1 MAYSYQD
8 HTTASSTT
16 GPFSFAAID
25 GYLSIDHIKVYVDD
39 VLQSTGDY
47 TVNEVT
53 KEVTFGTALGSGA
66 FVRIRRET
74 PITVSGR
81 EVSFTSGAIVRPDDL
96 NNAHLQALFISQET
110 EDFSIKDPPADQK
123 AEGRVLTW
131 DSHTSSWVAAVS
143 ASGPGGGLSDGT
155 YGDIDVSNQGSVL
168 TVRSSVITSTKMGG
182 DVTTVGKDL
191 ITASTTSA
199 QKSALGLVTV
209 ASTGSY
215 SDLSGTPSLSTVATS
230 GSYSDLTGTPSLS
243 TVATSGSYSDLT
255 GTPSLS
261 TVATSGSYSDL
272 SGTPSL
278 STVATSGSYNDL
290 AVKAPVATVSTAGL
304 MSTTD
309 KSKLDGIAAGAEVNV
324 NADWNAVSGDS
335 QILNKPTI
343 PVDLDDL
350 SNVSS
355 TTPSTGDVLK
365 YNGTSGLWEPGT
377 DQTSGQGPGGA
388 PTDAQYLTLAAD
400 GDLSDERV
408 LTFNATAFTTTDGG
422 AGGTYTVAPTFGTT
436 AGTIAQGNHTHT
448 LSAISDAGT
457 AASKNVPASG
467 DASTTEVVLG
477 TDTRLTDAR
486 TPTTHNHTLSQVTDA
501 GTSASLNVAATGN
514 AAVGE
519 VVKGDDTRLT
529 DARTPTTHNH
539 TLSEVTDAGT
549 SASLNVA
556 ATGNASVG
564 EVVKGDDTR
573 LTDSRTPTAH
583 AASHASGGSD
593 ALSLDATQITSGK
606 LAIGLLPTGTSSTQV
621 ALGDHTHTI
630 TGNYSGH
637 IETAAN
643 KTYYLDLRVPYA
655 RTIDRLEIIAGSGS
669 CSADL
674 TDQTGSILPSG
685 AVSVS
690 SSLSSTTGINNPL
703 SAGDELRLVITS
715 NNSALDVRWSVA
727 YTQSI

>member
-53 KEVTFGTALGSGA
+53 KEITFGTALGSGA

-123 AEGRVLTW
+123 ADGRVLTW
-131 DSHTSSWVAAVS
+131 DSGTSSWVASVA
-143 ASGPGGGLSDGT
+143 ASGSGGGLSDGT
-155 YGDIDVSNQGSVL
+155 YGDIDVSSQGSVL

-182 DVTTVGKDL
+182 DVTTVGKSL

-199 QKSALGLVTV
+199 QRSALGLVTV

-230 GSYSDLTGTPSLS
+230 GSYSDLTGTPTLS
-243 TVATSGSYSDLT
+243 TVATSGSYTDLT

-261 TVATSGSYSDL
+261 TVATSGSYADL
-272 SGTPSL
+272 SGTPTL
-278 STVATSGSYNDL
+278 STVATTGSYNDL
-290 AVKAPVATVSTAGL
+290 AVKASVATVSAAGL

-377 DQTSGQGPGGA
+377 DQTSGQGTGGA

-400 GDLSDERV
+400 GDLSAERV
-408 LTFNATAFTTTDGG
+408 LTFNATAFTTTDNG
-422 AGGTYTVAPTFGTT
+422 AGGTYTVAPTFGTA

-486 TPTTHNHTLSQVTDA
+486 TPTAHTHTLSQVTDA

-529 DARTPTTHNH
+529 D
-539 TLSEVTDAGT
+539 
-549 SASLNVA
+549 
-556 ATGNASVG
+556 
-564 EVVKGDDTR
+564 
-573 LTDSRTPTAH
+573 SRTPTAH

-593 ALSLDATQITSGK
+593 ALTLDAGQITSGK
-606 LAIGLLPTGTSSTQV
+606 LAIGILPTGTLSTQV

-690 SSLSSTTGINNPL
+690 SSLSSTTGINNPM
-703 SAGDELRLVITS
+703 SVGDELRLVISS

>member
-53 KEVTFGTALGSGA
+53 KEITFGTALGSGA

-81 EVSFTSGAIVRPDDL
+81 EVSFTSGAVVRPDDL

-123 AEGRVLTW
+123 SEGRVLTW

-155 YGDIDVSNQGSVL
+155 YGDIDVTGQGSVL
-168 TVRSSVITSTKMGG
+168 TVRSSVINSTKMGG

-191 ITASTTSA
+191 ITASTISA
-199 QKSALGLVTV
+199 QRSALGLVTV

-215 SDLSGTPSLSTVATS
+215 SDLSGTPSLSN
-230 GSYSDLTGTPSLS
+230 
-243 TVATSGSYSDLT
+243 VATSGSYSDLT

-278 STVATSGSYNDL
+278 STVATSGSYSDLAGTPSLSTVATTGSYNDL
-290 AVKAPVATVSTAGL
+290 AVKASVATVTNAGL
-304 MSTTD
+304 MSATD

-324 NADWNAVSGDS
+324 NADWDAVSGDT

-377 DQTSGQGPGGA
+377 DLTSGQGPGGGA

-422 AGGTYTVAPTFGTT
+422 AGGAYTVAPTFGTT

-486 TPTTHNHTLSQVTDA
+486 TPTTHNHTLSEVTDA

-529 DARTPTTHNH
+529 D
-539 TLSEVTDAGT
+539 
-549 SASLNVA
+549 
-556 ATGNASVG
+556 
-564 EVVKGDDTR
+564 
-573 LTDSRTPTAH
+573 SRTPTAH

-593 ALSLDATQITSGK
+593 VLSLDATQIASGK
-606 LAIGLLPTGTSSTQV
+606 LAIGVLPTGTLSTQV

-690 SSLSSTTGINNPL
+690 SSLSSTTSISNPL
-703 SAGDELRLVITS
+703 SAGDELRLVISS

>member
-53 KEVTFGTALGSGA
+53 KEITFGTALGSGA

-110 EDFSIKDPPADQK
+110 EDFSIKDPPSDQK

-486 TPTTHNHTLSQVTDA
+486 TPTTHNHTLS
-501 GTSASLNVAATGN
+501 
-514 AAVGE
+514 
-519 VVKGDDTRLT
+519 
-529 DARTPTTHNH
+529 
-539 TLSEVTDAGT
+539 EVTDAGT

-593 ALSLDATQITSGK
+593 VLSLDATQITSGK

-674 TDQTGSILPSG
+674 TDATGSILPSG

-703 SAGDELRLVITS
+703 SAGDELRLVISS

>member
-243 TVATSGSYSDLT
+243 TVATSGSYADLT

-486 TPTTHNHTLSQVTDA
+486 TPTTHNHTLS
-501 GTSASLNVAATGN
+501 
-514 AAVGE
+514 
-519 VVKGDDTRLT
+519 
-529 DARTPTTHNH
+529 
-539 TLSEVTDAGT
+539 EVTDAGT

-593 ALSLDATQITSGK
+593 VLSLDATQITSGK

>member
-53 KEVTFGTALGSGA
+53 KEITFGTALGSGA

-243 TVATSGSYSDLT
+243 TVATSGSY
-255 GTPSLS
+255 
-261 TVATSGSYSDL
+261 
-272 SGTPSL
+272 
-278 STVATSGSYNDL
+278 NDL

-377 DQTSGQGPGGA
+377 DQTSGQGSGGA

-486 TPTTHNHTLSQVTDA
+486 TPTTHNHTLS
-501 GTSASLNVAATGN
+501 
-514 AAVGE
+514 
-519 VVKGDDTRLT
+519 
-529 DARTPTTHNH
+529 
-539 TLSEVTDAGT
+539 EVTDAGT

-593 ALSLDATQITSGK
+593 VLSLDATQITSGK